1 MSEEEF
7 GDFDYEPEE
16 EVHPKFVTTAKK
28 FIRHRETQL
37 SEEQKEANDLKN
49 GRYFKDVNYDKEVY
63 QIENYDQFVRT
74 RLLDQFRARKELLEE
89 EEKRL
94 KEQNLEIPE
103 DLQEQLNVARGNEEY
118 IKEIIDS
125 GTMDMDDLLYKFCDI
140 EVSPDHKTWKYTL
153 REAYASAERM
163 RIDTAEIKAEES
175 MMTNEG
181 LEKYGRYMDNCL
193 VIKEIKIKLAKI
205 KTLKI
210 VTTNDV
216 DKAVTALQKLES
228 LKEMEPEHNYPIG
241 TYVYDI
247 IDEDQKQKMYE
258 RLFGG
263 IETFDTTMSQIEME
277 DYEDEID
284 IIREFVTSFNIQIDE
299 DTILYILQTFN
310 ISKYD
315 ENDNEDDE
323 FFDKFA
329 YIIGV
334 IINLPSLIKLS
345 HTITLDD
352 FNKCLKEINF
362 TTFYLSGEIKAEL
375 KNMIE
380 LLIVGKYNTVS
391 ER

>member
-16 EVHPKFVTTAKK
+16 EVKPKFVTTAKK
-28 FIRHRETQL
+28 FIRHRELT
-37 SEEQKEANDLKN
+37 EEQKEANDLKN

-63 QIENYDQFVRT
+63 QIKNYDQFVRT
-74 RLLDQFRARKELLEE
+74 RLLDQFRVSKELLEE
-89 EEKRL
+89 EEKHL

-103 DLQEQLNVARGNEEY
+103 DLQEQLKMGRKNEEQ
-118 IKEIIDS
+118 IKEIVDKHDTTTIDE
-125 GTMDMDDLLYKFCDI
+125 MLYEYGI
-140 EVSPDHKTWKYTL
+140 VVSKDRKTWTYTL
-153 REAYASAERM
+153 HETYEQAERV
-163 RIDTAEIKAEES
+163 RIKNKEQKFHDRMFTEE
-175 MMTNEG
+175 G
-181 LEKYGRYMDNCL
+181 FEKYEKKYDGNGL
-193 VIKEIKIKLAKI
+193 SIKDLKNKLAKI

-210 VTTNDV
+210 VTTNEV
-216 DKAVTALQKLES
+216 DKAVTALQKLNS
-228 LKEMEPEHNYPIG
+228 LKEMDSEHGYPIS

-315 ENDNEDDE
+315 ENDNERDE
-323 FFDKFA
+323 LFDEFA

-380 LLIVGKYNTVS
+380 LSIVGKYNTVS